1 MRVKRDR
8 TQLRGGWERGMSGK
22 VKKDKEGAEEG
33 GRTPRTHKGNNDK
46 KRESRG
52 KIQKTKM
59 VLNL

>member
-1 MRVKRDR
+1 
-8 TQLRGGWERGMSGK
+8 MSGK